1 MVGRSRRNT
10 GGISVW
16 PGYVDALS
24 ALLMLV
30 IFMLLIYMV
39 TQLFLSQTLSDRDE
53 ELSRLN
59 NRLAEI
65 SQLLRLEEERTAAL
79 ESELSSLQ
87 SAYDISLSRG
97 DLLET
102 EVDRLQD
109 RVEADREQIEVLLGT
124 QASLQQDIVTLREL
138 RDQLEAEIGDLAAAL
153 AARDDDVEELE
164 DELADAQTE
173 LGALRDRRQVLE
185 AQLADEQER
194 TFLAQREIDEQDI
207 RIEDLMALV
216 DEGEQAIEE
225 ERTLSASQR
234 AQINRLND
242 QISALQDQLQAISA
256 ALRLQESVT
265 EARDVEIAELGQ
277 RLNTLLAERVD
288 ELERY
293 QSEFFGRLR
302 ELLEDRE
309 DIRIEGDRF
318 LLPSELFFASGSA
331 NIGAAGE
338 PELDTLADLLLELN
352 ETIPDDIEWILRVDG
367 HTDRVPISTAQ
378 FSSNW
383 ELSTARA
390 VSVVEYLV
398 EQGVPPERLAATGFG
413 EFQPIDEADTPEAY
427 QRNRRIEIK
436 VTSQ

>member
-1 MVGRSRRNT
+1 MAGRSRRQSSS
-10 GGISVW
+10 ISVW

-39 TQLFLSQTLSDRDE
+39 TQLVLSQTLSDRDA
-53 ELSRLN
+53 ELNRLN
-59 NRLAEI
+59 SRLAEI
-65 SQLLRLEEERTAAL
+65 SQLLRLEEERSAELAA
-79 ESELSSLQ
+79 ELSTLQ

-138 RDQLEAEIGDLAAAL
+138 RDQLEAEIGDMAAML
-153 AARDDDVEELE
+153 AARDDTVDELE
-164 DELADAQTE
+164 SELAEAQQD
-173 LGALRDRRQVLE
+173 LGALRDRRMVLE
-185 AQLADEQER
+185 AQLADEQDR

-216 DEGEQAIEE
+216 EEGEQALSE
-225 ERTLSASQR
+225 ERGLSASQR

-256 ALRLQESVT
+256 ALRLQETVT
-265 EARDVEIAELGQ
+265 EARDIEIAELGQ
-277 RLNTLLAERVD
+277 RLNTLLAQRVG
-288 ELERY
+288 ELEQY
-293 QSEFFGRLR
+293 QSEFFRRLQ
-302 ELLEDRE
+302 EVLVDRD

-331 NIGAAGE
+331 NLGVAGE
-338 PELDTLADLLLELN
+338 PELDSLAELLLELT
-352 ETIPDDIEWILRVDG
+352 ELIPDDVEWILRVDG

-390 VSVVEYLV
+390 VTVVEYLAG
-398 EQGVPPERLAATGFG
+398 QGVPPERLAATGFG
-413 EFQPIDEADTPEAY
+413 EFQPVDEANTPEAFE
-427 QRNRRIEIK
+427 RNRRIEIK
-436 VTSQ
+436 LTSR